1 MPSEY
6 TNLAISIRNRI
17 KYFGLLSDR
26 ELNLKYNNA
35 ICLIYP
41 SQYEG
46 FGIPVVEA
54 MRAGCP
60 VISINCKAVLE
71 VGGNA
76 LELAKTGEPNEIA
89 EAITKLADR
98 VYRRKKSE
106 LGIIQSQ
113 KFDWEMCHKSTF
125 EVYERL
131 TSF

>member
-1 MPSEY
+1 
-6 TNLAISIRNRI
+6 
-17 KYFGLLSDR
+17 
-26 ELNLKYNNA
+26 
-35 ICLIYP
+35 
-41 SQYEG
+41 
-46 FGIPVVEA
+46 
-54 MRAGCP
+54 
-60 VISINCKAVLE
+60 VLE